1 MVLQIYTIKTLYHK
15 TLHSLRYVNEVVID
29 VSYNF
34 IQALFWLGVAH
45 GSSVN
50 AIIVSYEPSEKEKK
64 KENKEK
70 KIRTV
75 FDVAGLWSAILHS
88 NDIQGFYGQ
97 LAQAQHGI
105 EHHAKLMLKD
115 KSIHEKK
122 LHDAWR
128 GFGKIFE
135 SESIEAIYDGEKK
148 EIMKK
153 LESFYRSCF
162 WNAMLRHN
170 QLLICMSQI
179 EQSVSEK
186 DEPRGYTSK
195 WDFRASALLSHYLSK
210 RTVISE
216 YRIKA
221 LKSGEDEKKIK
232 QINFISLGS
241 NAKPLGKS
249 LSNYIIEDK
258 KYTGNVHEHYD
269 GIELCTIDGE
279 TKKKNSYRGFRETY
293 LKEKKQEF
301 AKEGYYTQHPY
312 FSCCNTEQKECG
324 MKLLENKK
332 DKNWYKENIDELKN
346 CECELY
352 GTTEHNEIAQLLIWR
367 DNVEKFHGKTVFRVA
382 VNGSSGPATLAL
394 SSLLVGEEQREEVF
408 YVKEE
413 GKKEREKEKEE
424 RKKEQT
430 KEGSMKK
437 DAAIFHGNL
446 LYDLQEKVRAKF
458 MEEYKQRLEKEI
470 DGILKK
476 KKENAQEYEKNQTKR
491 YKALVW
497 YAVSVY
503 LYNQLYRYF
512 LPLLSDKD
520 MYSLYNGVTNFL
532 NYMRSENES
541 PFSMEYP
548 HNGDETYKSAI
559 KDTHVAKIMEKIPE
573 CLLSLLKEF
582 RGIEVFY
589 RVRVKHDLIQEVL
602 EDSAKNE
609 DSSRKEKEDSR
620 EILEMGFLKK
630 DNYFRLLF
638 CEEREEGKD
647 GENQE

>member
-1 MVLQIYTIKTLYHK
+1 MPKNNTRFERI
-15 TLHSLRYVNEVVID
+15 NEE
-29 VSYNF
+29 
-34 IQALFWLGVAH
+34 LK
-45 GSSVN
+45 
-50 AIIVSYEPSEKEKK
+50 KEKK

-115 KSIHEKK
+115 KNIHEKK

-128 GFGKIFE
+128 GFGKVFE

-221 LKSGEDEKKIK
+221 LKGGEDEKKIK

-269 GIELCTIDGE
+269 GTELCTIDGE
-279 TKKKNSYRGFRETY
+279 TKKRNSYRGFRKTY

-312 FSCCNTEQKECG
+312 FSCCNTKQGKCG
-324 MKLLENKK
+324 MNLPGSGK
-332 DKNWYKENIDELKN
+332 DENWYKKNIDELKN
-346 CECELY
+346 CGCELY
-352 GTTEHNEIAQLLIWR
+352 ETTEHNEIAQLLIWR
-367 DNVEKFHGKTVFRVA
+367 DNVEKFHEKTVFRVA

-394 SSLLVGEEQREEVF
+394 SSLLVGEEQREEIF
-408 YVKEE
+408 YL
-413 GKKEREKEKEE
+413 KEE
-424 RKKEQT
+424 RKTEQEKVKEEWEKEQEKT
-430 KEGSMKK
+430 KESNMKK
-437 DAAIFHGNL
+437 DVKFHGNL
-446 LYDLQEKVRAKF
+446 LYDLQENVRAKF
-458 MEEYKQRLEKEI
+458 MEEYRQRLEKEI
-470 DGILKK
+470 DDIFD
-476 KKENAQEYEKNQTKR
+476 KENKYEGSQTKR

-497 YAVSVY
+497 YAVSIY

-520 MYSLYNGVTNFL
+520 MYSLHNGMNNFL
-532 NYMRSENES
+532 NHMRSGNES
-541 PFSMEYP
+541 PFAMGYP
-548 HNGDETYKSAI
+548 QKGDEIYQCSI
-559 KDTHVAKIMEKIPE
+559 EDTHVTQIIEKIPE

-582 RGIEVFY
+582 RGIEAFY

-602 EDSAKNE
+602 EDSTKNKESSKKEKE
-609 DSSRKEKEDSR
+609 DSTENKGSSKKKEDSR
-620 EILEMGFLKK
+620 EILEIGFLKK
-630 DNYFRLLF
+630 DNYFQLLF
-638 CEEREEGKD
+638 YEEKEEHKD
-647 GENQE
+647 VENQE